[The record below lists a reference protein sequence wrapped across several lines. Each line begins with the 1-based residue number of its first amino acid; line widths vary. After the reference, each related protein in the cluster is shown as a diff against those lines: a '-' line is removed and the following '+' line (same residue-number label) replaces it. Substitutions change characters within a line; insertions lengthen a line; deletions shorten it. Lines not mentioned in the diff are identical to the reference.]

1 MVQKQKEWSKRLK
14 EAVGYLNKTG
24 RIVNQQELA
33 DILGYKREN
42 VSRYING
49 DPTQKFV
56 SKFAVVFSDIFN
68 IEYLLNGEGQL
79 LKKSIIAEPVM
90 PVTDSD
96 NLDIQQHLLQQIT
109 FLQNQMTLKDNELKE
124 KKQEIIRL
132 YGIID
137 FLKTLVPENLRTQ
150 NKKMESV

>member
-1 MVQKQKEWSKRLK
+1 MMQKQKEWSKRLK

-68 IEYLLNGEGQL
+68 VEYLLNGEGQL

>member
-24 RIVNQQELA
+24 RIINQQELA

-68 IEYLLNGEGQL
+68 VEYLLNGEGQL

>member
-68 IEYLLNGEGQL
+68 VEYLLNGEGQL